1 VSTGPSPYRSET
13 GPGKPEPPS
22 PDVLEEH
29 LLAIVLFVAGLI
41 GVVIGAVSPRAHAT
55 ELTLGAILAALGAW
69 TFWRQRARA
78 ERRSP
83 PRRERVAGPPSA
95 RHHPTTHAPP
105 ATTFV
110 AGPSA

>member
-1 VSTGPSPYRSET
+1 MF
-13 GPGKPEPPS
+13 
-22 PDVLEEH
+22 EEH

-41 GVVIGAVSPRAHAT
+41 GVVIGALSPRAHAT
-55 ELTLGAILAALGAW
+55 ELTLGSILAALGAW
-69 TFWRQRARA
+69 TFWRQHARA

-83 PRRERVAGPPSA
+83 PRREPVKGPP
-95 RHHPTTHAPP
+95 PPDDDDTP